1 MNRTSFRLTRTLDRT
16 LLMVAVLTLLAAAFS
31 QTTRPTYVFQRQF
44 DTSSLDPLAIDS
56 PWTQSPIENLYE
68 GLYGYAGATT
78 EVAPLLAT
86 AHQLSEDGRVHTF
99 SLRQG
104 VTFHSG
110 NPFTCQDVAYSF
122 RRAMIMAPGIVA
134 QSVLGDAAAV
144 LHVSTA
150 VRTDTEYADAWQ
162 RLTDGVRCADAHTLI
177 VTSMA
182 PDPILFAALMSPEFF
197 VVDSELAAANADWDG
212 TAATWRSFIGA
223 DPHAGYLHDHAS
235 GTGAFRLVSW
245 QPGTSLVAER
255 NPDYW
260 GDSPHLQTVVY
271 LVVEDE
277 TARVTALLAGEADQI
292 DIRMTPVTAL
302 QDEPGVTVLDPA
314 QDPSLPGGVRMV
326 GAIFLNQNMG
336 ADDNELLGS
345 GRLDGA
351 GVPPDFFAD
360 ADVRKCF
367 AYAWDTGEDDPQYA
381 DDGTFYPHMLLH
393 PMYSAYDD
401 SVPHYKYD
409 LGKAEEHCRAAW
421 GGRLWENG
429 MYLAVPS
436 TDWIG
441 ATYKATLA
449 ALNPKFI
456 IDMVELSPERTSRM
470 WAEMQVPWTT
480 AAGAATY
487 PDAYEFMAEWYQSS
501 TSVTARFG
509 YANEEIDRLLE
520 QARTEL
526 DSSERDALYRQVGRL
541 AYEDAPFVLL
551 PSFPYVIVT
560 ADDVTGAYRN
570 PMFAEVRWA
579 DLRKPVHLDPP
590 DSPTQVR
597 PTAGVRGQAGASG
610 G

>member
-16 LLMVAVLTLLAAAFS
+16 LLMVAVLTVLAAAFS

-134 QSVLGDAAAV
+134 QSVLGDAAAA

-223 DPHAGYLHDHAS
+223 DPHAGYLHDDAS

-314 QDPSLPGGVRMV
+314 QDPSLPGGVRVV

-429 MYLAVPS
+429 MYPG
-436 TDWIG
+436 G
-441 ATYKATLA
+441 AQHRLDRRYLQGHAGG
-449 ALNPKFI
+449 
-456 IDMVELSPERTSRM
+456 PEPQVHHRLGG
-470 WAEMQVPWTT
+470 AEPGTHQPHVGRD
-480 AAGAATY
+480 AGAVDHRSRRRDLPRRLRVHGGVVPVVYFRNRSLRLRERGDRPPPRASTHRTRQLRTRCALPPGRSVGLRRRSVRTATQL
-487 PDAYEFMAEWYQSS
+487 PL
-501 TSVTARFG
+501 R
-509 YANEEIDRLLE
+509 DRHRRRRHRRLPEPLQRLDKPLL
-520 QARTEL
+520 Q
-526 DSSERDALYRQVGRL
+526 
-541 AYEDAPFVLL
+541 
-551 PSFPYVIVT
+551 I
-560 ADDVTGAYRN
+560 
-570 PMFAEVRWA
+570 
-579 DLRKPVHLDPP
+579 
-590 DSPTQVR
+590 
-597 PTAGVRGQAGASG
+597 
-610 G
+610 